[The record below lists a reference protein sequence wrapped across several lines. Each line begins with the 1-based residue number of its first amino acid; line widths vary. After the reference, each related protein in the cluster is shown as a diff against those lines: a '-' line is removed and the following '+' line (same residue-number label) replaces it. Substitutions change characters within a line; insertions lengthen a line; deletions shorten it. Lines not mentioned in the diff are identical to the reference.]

1 MIYQSTRGHEKK
13 VSALTA
19 IREGI
24 APDGGLYIP
33 LEIPSVSKEAFEK
46 MKDMSYPERAA
57 FVLSL
62 FIDELSYDTLLSEC
76 EKAYSSFIGGIAP
89 VKFLDDTRSV
99 LELWHGPT
107 CAFKVYC

>member
-1 MIYQSTRGHEKK
+1 MPLSGDKIMIYQSTRGHEKK

-33 LEIPSVSKEAFEK
+33 LEIPSVSKESFEK

-57 FVLSL
+57 FVIKICSRRI
-62 FIDELSYDTLLSEC
+62 FPSNN
-76 EKAYSSFIGGIAP
+76 KASR
-89 VKFLDDTRSV
+89 T
-99 LELWHGPT
+99 HT
-107 CAFKVYC
+107 YCKR